1 MILKKSPLKQ
11 PDISAS
17 KNENYIKTP
26 IFVIYLRFFYTLD
39 TEVLPFLIFFSVLV
53 STVMMAREIINKYN
67 TMFEV
72 TKDH

>member
-26 IFVIYLRFFYTLD
+26 IFVIYLRFF
-39 TEVLPFLIFFSVLV
+39 I
-53 STVMMAREIINKYN
+53 
-67 TMFEV
+67 
-72 TKDH
+72 H